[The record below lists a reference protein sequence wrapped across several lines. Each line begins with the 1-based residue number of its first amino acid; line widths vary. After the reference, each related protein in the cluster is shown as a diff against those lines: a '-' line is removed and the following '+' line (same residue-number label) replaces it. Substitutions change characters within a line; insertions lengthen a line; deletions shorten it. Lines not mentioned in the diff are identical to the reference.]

1 MTIIDWISL
10 LLVGMPFIMVIIKVL
25 LKLLKK

>member
-1 MTIIDWISL
+1 MSLIDWIAL